1 MSQATPSPSPPTL
14 AFYWAR
20 NSRAF
25 RIAWLLEELGQPYRR
40 EVIDIRVPV
49 AERPPHFLAIS
60 PMGKVPVL
68 EDGEA
73 VLTDSGAICIWLAD
87 RFPQAGLAPPAGTP
101 ARARWLQWVLY
112 TNTVVEPSMAE
123 KFAGLESRPSSYGWG
138 SFELMLATF
147 KKQLAAG
154 PWILGESFSS
164 ADVLMGT
171 SALYLVQFG
180 LAKGDSVLEA
190 YVARCQ
196 ARPAFQRAQ
205 AFDA

>member
-1 MSQATPSPSPPTL
+1 MASSRL
-14 AFYWAR
+14 KLYWCAKT
-20 NSRAF
+20 RAF
-25 RIAWLLEELGQPYRR
+25 RIAWLLEELGQPYDR
-40 EVIDIRVPV
+40 EVVDIRVHA
-49 AERPPHFLAIS
+49 AERPAHFLAVS
-60 PMGKVPVL
+60 PMGKVPALV
-68 EDGEA
+68 DGEA
-73 VLTDSGAICIWLAD
+73 HLTDSGAICIWLAE
-87 RFPQAGLAPPAGTP
+87 RFPGAGLAPPASTP

-171 SALYLVQFG
+171 SALYLSQFG
-180 LAKGDSVLEA
+180 LVKGDVVLDA